1 MSNVTLLPIEQDFL
15 NNPAVKTALNLNDI
29 RRGQRNVDNA
39 QKRKFEHT
47 MTLAG
52 HVASAYEWY
61 KSPEGVLAMD
71 EQGLSWTIV
80 DFSKKV
86 FGWEKSY
93 FHKVRRAGNLDPRIT
108 TAFLTKCD
116 ELGDSAVRTLAG
128 LLSFANDIDLSE
140 LPENATEEEVSEAL
154 EQAVEETEVQQ
165 REERIPTMATIS
177 IKAEANEGVA
187 IAWRVD
193 SEGHQ
198 STSNTKDEI
207 LRAIAGLTNLINTL

>member
-15 NNPAVKTALNLNDI
+15 NDPAVKTALNLNDI

-52 HVASAYEWY
+52 HVSSAYQWY
-61 KSPEGVLAMD
+61 NSSAGTLAMD
-71 EQGLSWTIV
+71 EQGLSWTID
-80 DFSKKV
+80 DFSTKV
-86 FGWEKSY
+86 FGWQKSY

-116 ELGDSAVRTLAG
+116 ELGDNAVRTLAG
-128 LLSFANDIDLSE
+128 LLSFASDIDLSD
-140 LPENATEEEVSEAL
+140 LPENATEDEVSEAL

-187 IAWRVD
+187 ISWRVD

-198 STSNTKDEI
+198 STSNTKEEI
-207 LRAIAGLTNLINTL
+207 LRAIAGLTNLIQIL